1 MGDDA
6 VIANGGAKPV
16 LGMIGGAGTLGS
28 GLAYRWAKAG
38 FPILIGSR
46 DAARARQAAAE
57 LRFAPG
63 APAAQGA
70 SYADAAASADVV
82 VVTVPFAHHGPLLD
96 QIRPVLRGQ
105 LVLDATVPLSP
116 GRKGIVQLSEFD
128 SAAVAAQRRLGSAA
142 RVVSA
147 FHNVPAK
154 KLREDEP
161 IDCDVLVF
169 GDSAPDREA
178 VIRLIE
184 AAALRG
190 VHGGPLAN
198 SLAAEALAAVLIGI
212 NRHYGIRNAGLRITG
227 L

>member
-1 MGDDA
+1 

-46 DAARARQAAAE
+46 DAARARQAAAD
-57 LRFAPG
+57 LPVAPG
-63 APAAQGA
+63 LPAPQGA
-70 SYADAAASADVV
+70 SYADAAAAADVIV
-82 VVTVPFAHHGPLLD
+82 LTVPFAHQAALIDDIKPELW
-96 QIRPVLRGQ
+96 GQ
-105 LVLDATVPLSP
+105 LVLDTTVPLRP
-116 GRKGIVQLSEFD
+116 GRKDIVQLPEFG

-142 RVVSA
+142 RVLSA

-154 KLREDEP
+154 RLRQDDA

-169 GDSAPDREA
+169 GDSTSDREA
-178 VIRLIE
+178 AIRLVE
-184 AAALRG
+184 AAGLRG
-190 VHGGPLAN
+190 IHGGPLAN
-198 SLAAEALAAVLIGI
+198 SAAAEALASVLIGI
-212 NRHYGIRNAGLRITG
+212 NRHYSIGNAGVRITG